1 MSAGT
6 GRQRIY
12 FGWWSVVAN
21 AVVSGLVGGF
31 RNQGFSALF
40 KPIALDLGL
49 TRAGVSVASGVSA
62 VLNGVLF
69 AAAGWLSDR
78 FGPKWVII
86 TGTVITA
93 AGMVWLSAVRSAL
106 AYNVVWGVIIA
117 GGTTLGFAV
126 AQDKVLTD
134 WFVGR
139 RGLAFGVRFA
149 IMGCVAALVLPVLSW
164 MIVSLGWRMT
174 CAVWGMIIFALIPLE
189 FCLIRSRRPEHY
201 GLLPDGVRIDAASA
215 TGDMAA
221 RGRAHGARFRETELE
236 LGQALKTAAY
246 WLLGVTWMF
255 QVAIWQSVTIH
266 CIPMLTDRGVD
277 TVAAGAMMS
286 LMVVSAIPS
295 RFFGGVIADRC
306 PKERMK
312 FLQAAAYLLT
322 AAALLVAA
330 VSERP
335 PALFGFLILMGFG
348 SGVVVPLDIVIKG
361 RFFGRKAFG
370 AIQGSTVLFSV
381 PVAFFAPVCTGWAY
395 DVTGSYSGIF
405 VVFAL
410 VSLASGCAV
419 LFVTPPGGRPVLGP
433 QRIEKA
439 IP

>member
-1 MSAGT
+1 
-6 GRQRIY
+6 
-12 FGWWSVVAN
+12 
-21 AVVSGLVGGF
+21 
-31 RNQGFSALF
+31 
-40 KPIALDLGL
+40 
-49 TRAGVSVASGVSA
+49 
-62 VLNGVLF
+62 
-69 AAAGWLSDR
+69 
-78 FGPKWVII
+78 
-86 TGTVITA
+86 
-93 AGMVWLSAVRSAL
+93 
-106 AYNVVWGVIIA
+106 
-117 GGTTLGFAV
+117 
-126 AQDKVLTD
+126 
-134 WFVGR
+134 
-139 RGLAFGVRFA
+139 
-149 IMGCVAALVLPVLSW
+149 
-164 MIVSLGWRMT
+164 
-174 CAVWGMIIFALIPLE
+174 
-189 FCLIRSRRPEHY
+189 
-201 GLLPDGVRIDAASA
+201 
-215 TGDMAA
+215 
-221 RGRAHGARFRETELE
+221 
-236 LGQALKTAAY
+236 
-246 WLLGVTWMF
+246 
-255 QVAIWQSVTIH
+255 
-266 CIPMLTDRGVD
+266 
-277 TVAAGAMMS
+277 
-286 LMVVSAIPS
+286 
-295 RFFGGVIADRC
+295 
-306 PKERMK
+306 MK